1 MITSLP
7 SQIPKDSLT
16 LQLSPVPS
24 HSYALQ
30 TKIHVVS
37 DEVLTFQKLVSFF
50 TGRQRSC
57 KPCTSYRRKA
67 VRLSVCLSVTR
78 WHWVKKTQA
87 RITKSSPTD
96 SPRTLVFGIKKSSR
110 NSKGFTPSEGVK
122 CEWGRKNSHFQP
134 ISRRI
139 SEMVQDRTKV
149 TINH

>member
-78 WHWVKKTQA
+78 WH
-87 RITKSSPTD
+87 
-96 SPRTLVFGIKKSSR
+96 
-110 NSKGFTPSEGVK
+110 
-122 CEWGRKNSHFQP
+122 
-134 ISRRI
+134 
-139 SEMVQDRTKV
+139 
-149 TINH
+149 